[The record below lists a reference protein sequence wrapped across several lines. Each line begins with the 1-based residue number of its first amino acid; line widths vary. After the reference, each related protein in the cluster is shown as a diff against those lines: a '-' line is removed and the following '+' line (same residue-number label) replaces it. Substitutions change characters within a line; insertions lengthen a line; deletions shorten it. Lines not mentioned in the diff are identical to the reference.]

1 MGFIFDKI
9 GYTEGVRIL
18 FRRSSATL
26 LAMQTWDLEMTSI
39 RDIQQK
45 KAHKESV
52 SLFNR
57 R

>member
-26 LAMQTWDLEMTSI
+26 LATMPWEEDGDTVE
-39 RDIQQK
+39 
-45 KAHKESV
+45 
-52 SLFNR
+52 
-57 R
+57 